1 VQARPRLFVG
11 RGRVFTP
18 AVHRRRTENVHRRQT
33 SPTPGPGSQADTLA
47 AVILRCTVKLL
58 HLLRVAA
65 RRVEEHPASPEDWY
79 ANLLRINARKCLLVT
94 HAGTLFS
101 VFVPDVL
108 VADLRP
114 LGPFL
119 VPRIQAAL
127 AAEGLPPNTL
137 GNLDPADLRL
147 AKTADRSVLGSMND
161 LAFLCKWI
169 AADDGGLAHL
179 DLADLHHRMQRN
191 LSGARDYANAIDL
204 ARDRRNHASS
214 NGES

>member
-1 VQARPRLFVG
+1 MP
-11 RGRVFTP
+11 
-18 AVHRRRTENVHRRQT
+18 
-33 SPTPGPGSQADTLA
+33 
-47 AVILRCTVKLL
+47 VILRCTGKLL
-58 HLLRVAA
+58 TLLRVA

-79 ANLLRINARKCLLVT
+79 ANLLRINTRKCLLVT

-101 VFVPDVL
+101 VFIRDVL

-127 AAEGLPPNTL
+127 AAENLAPDAL
-137 GNLDPADLRL
+137 GHLDPSDLHL
-147 AKTADRSVLGSMND
+147 AKTASRSVLGPMND

-169 AADDGGLAHL
+169 AADDGGLAHI

-191 LSGARDYANAIDL
+191 LSGTRDHAIDL
-204 ARDRRNHASS
+204 ARDWPNRGSPTRRS
-214 NGES
+214 